1 MRYKANGSADMTDL
15 PLVRACASLCEP
27 VNQRGPG
34 FVGDSGE
41 RRKPHPVQE
50 IELNATSPMAL
61 PFVNNPGAD
70 DGDAQAR

>member
-1 MRYKANGSADMTDL
+1 
-15 PLVRACASLCEP
+15 LCEP
-27 VNQRGPG
+27 VNQHGPG

-50 IELNATSPMAL
+50 IESNSTFPMAL
-61 PFVNNPGAD
+61 PFVDDLGAD